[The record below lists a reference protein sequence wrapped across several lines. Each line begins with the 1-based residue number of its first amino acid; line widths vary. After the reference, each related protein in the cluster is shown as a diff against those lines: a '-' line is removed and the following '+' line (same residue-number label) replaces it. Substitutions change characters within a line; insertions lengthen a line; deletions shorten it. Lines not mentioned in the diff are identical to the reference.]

1 MDSLPEFF
9 CICFCSIFFAGCK
22 GRHKAIM
29 RGYKTKKEAALQ
41 ELFMKYPVGSVM
53 EYKGCSFRVLGYEM
67 YEGKRLLICANGE
80 DGFRVNVEWLEGM
93 KQ

>member
-1 MDSLPEFF
+1 M
-9 CICFCSIFFAGCK
+9 
-22 GRHKAIM
+22 
-29 RGYKTKKEAALQ
+29 Q